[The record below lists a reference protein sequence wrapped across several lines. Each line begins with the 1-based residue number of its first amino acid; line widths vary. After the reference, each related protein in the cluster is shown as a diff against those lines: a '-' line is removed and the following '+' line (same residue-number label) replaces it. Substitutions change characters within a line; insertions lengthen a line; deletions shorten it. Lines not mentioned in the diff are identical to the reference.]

1 MVFPAHAPARAGC
14 SKRRGV
20 DNNGGMIE
28 NLWQDP
34 SCRLAALLLGMTVA
48 VDLLLRRLRARMERE
63 EAAAGEAGP
72 ASRRAWL
79 AAVAPPLSLGV
90 WFYGVYAA
98 VLVVSDRL
106 PSEWRRAEDW
116 LQRIA
121 GVGAFVALL
130 WLLHRCARVMEASL
144 TARAGRTES
153 RMDNVFLPLAGAALR
168 LILPV
173 VALFFLVR
181 LWSLDGANEALVRK
195 LAAVVLILGL
205 SWLAVRAASLLE
217 GALVERSG
225 AEALTTVEGRSV
237 VTRVRLLRKVATF
250 LVAVFALAATLML
263 FDEVRDVGRSLLAS
277 AGVAG
282 LIIGFAAQRS
292 IGGIFAGL
300 QIALTQP
307 IRLGDVARVAGETG
321 VVEEITLTYVAL
333 QIWDGRR
340 LIVPI
345 NHLIENPVINLT
357 KVAAPHVAVVLVR
370 ADFMLPMEEFRAH
383 MRQCA
388 EGAARWDKKV
398 FGVDLVDARQDGLEI
413 RVVASAA
420 DPGGAFGLGCELREK
435 AITFIRERYP
445 QCLPR
450 ARTEQTTRNDTRRR
464 EEKSSAQPPDR
475 NGQERFEVEQ
485 WR

>member
-1 MVFPAHAPARAGC
+1 MIAH
-14 SKRRGV
+14 
-20 DNNGGMIE
+20 
-28 NLWQDP
+28 LWQDP
-34 SCRLAALLLGMTVA
+34 SYRLAALLLGMTLA
-48 VDLLLRRLRARMERE
+48 VDYLLRRLRSRMARQT
-63 EAAAGEAGP
+63 AGGA
-72 ASRRAWL
+72 RRGTATRHAWL
-79 AAVAPPLSLGV
+79 EAVAPPLSLGV

-98 VLVVSDRL
+98 VLVLSDRL
-106 PSEWRRAEDW
+106 PPEWRRAEDW
-116 LQRIA
+116 LQGIA
-121 GVGAFVALL
+121 GAGAFIALL
-130 WLLHRCARVMEASL
+130 WLLNRCARVIETRLA
-144 TARAGRTES
+144 ARAMKTES
-153 RMDNVFLPLAGAALR
+153 RLDNVLLPLAGSALR

-181 LWSLDGANEALVRK
+181 LWSLDGADEALVRK

-205 SWLAVRAASLLE
+205 SWLAVRAAGLLE
-217 GALVERSG
+217 RALVERSG
-225 AEALTTVEGRSV
+225 AGALTTVEGRSA

-250 LVAVFALAATLML
+250 LVSVFALAATLML

-307 IRLGDVARVAGETG
+307 IRLGDVARAAGETG

-370 ADFMLPMEEFRAH
+370 ADFLLPMEEFRAH
-383 MRQCA
+383 MRECA
-388 EGAARWDKKV
+388 ERAARWDKKV

-435 AITFIRERYP
+435 AITFIRERHP
-445 QCLPR
+445 HCLPR
-450 ARTEQTTRNDTRRR
+450 GRMEQTMKSEPRRR
-464 EEKSSAQPPDR
+464 EERSGAQPPDR

>member
-1 MVFPAHAPARAGC
+1 MVSPARAPARAGC
-14 SKRRGV
+14 SEDREAG
-20 DNNGGMIE
+20 NNEGMLE
-28 NLWQDP
+28 DFWQDP
-34 SCRLAALLLGMTVA
+34 SRRLAALLLAMTLA

-63 EAAAGEAGP
+63 EAAGAAAGP

-79 AAVAPPLSLGV
+79 TAVVPPLSLGV
-90 WFYGVYAA
+90 WFYGVYA
-98 VLVVSDRL
+98 VLSVVSDRL
-106 PSEWRRAEDW
+106 SPEWGRAEDW

-121 GVGAFVALL
+121 GAGAFVALP
-130 WLLHRCARVMEASL
+130 WLLHRCAGVIEASL
-144 TARAGRTES
+144 VARAGRTGS
-153 RMDNVFLPLAGAALR
+153 RMDDVFLPLAGSALR

-181 LWSLDGANEALVRK
+181 LWSLDVANEALVRK

-217 GALVERSG
+217 RALVERSG
-225 AEALTTVEGRSV
+225 AEALTTVEGRSA

-250 LVAVFALAATLML
+250 LVGVFALAATLML

-300 QIALTQP
+300 QIAFTQP

-357 KVAAPHVAVVLVR
+357 KTGAPHVAVVLVR
-370 ADFMLPMEEFRAH
+370 ADFLLPMDEFRAH
-383 MRQCA
+383 MAQCV
-388 EGAARWDKKV
+388 ERAARWDKKV

-435 AITFIRERYP
+435 AINFIRERYP
-445 QCLPR
+445 HCLPR
-450 ARTEQTTRNDTRRR
+450 ARTEQTKESETRRR
-464 EEKSSAQPPDR
+464 EEKSSAPAPDR
-475 NGQERFEVEQ
+475 IGQERFEVEQ